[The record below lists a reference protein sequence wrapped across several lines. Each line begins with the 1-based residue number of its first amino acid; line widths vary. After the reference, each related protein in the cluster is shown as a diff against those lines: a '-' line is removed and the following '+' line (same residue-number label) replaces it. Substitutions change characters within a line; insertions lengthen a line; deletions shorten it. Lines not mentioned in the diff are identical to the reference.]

1 MKKVLL
7 SVLASFAFCLQAQAA
22 VDLFD
27 PSPQQL
33 PDDVSQVVYQSLA
46 KEVQENCI
54 GLGTCKIEL
63 RNFYCE
69 SFETPITKPTYTCSY
84 GLNDKFQ
91 GDNAD
96 RIYQA
101 LVRAGFISD
110 CDNHDGTC
118 DIDPISSI
126 SCRTTNSYYR
136 GQSFSCIIKI

>member
-7 SVLASFAFCLQAQAA
+7 SVLASFAFSLQAHAA

-33 PDDVSQVVYQSLA
+33 PDDVSQEVYQSLA
-46 KEVQENCI
+46 KEVQENCT
-54 GLGTCKIEL
+54 GPGNCKIEL
-63 RNFYCE
+63 RNLYCE
-69 SFETPITKPTYTCSY
+69 SVETPITKPYYTCNY
-84 GLNDKFQ
+84 GWSDKFQ

-110 CDNHDGTC
+110 CDD
-118 DIDPISSI
+118 
-126 SCRTTNSYYR
+126 
-136 GQSFSCIIKI
+136 